1 MKCKL
6 LEKSRIVKGSC
17 LMRIHFL
24 RGFFAGMQIHHN
36 TLIVLE
42 MPLFTFQCLFDPDC
56 LKIHKHLTKHMQE
69 KNKFR
74 IGE

>member
-1 MKCKL
+1 MK
-6 LEKSRIVKGSC
+6 
-17 LMRIHFL
+17 IHFPSWI
-24 RGFFAGMQIHHN
+24 FAGVQIHHN

-42 MPLFTFQCLFDPDC
+42 MPLFTFQCLFDPNC
-56 LKIHKHLTKHMQE
+56 LKIYEHSVKHMQE